1 MQDTE
6 KGRWPGVGRGAT
18 GAGDRTGGER
28 GVGCV
33 RAGIERVDHGGKG
46 RVGRLGLNMSPL
58 PYEAEGRMG
67 ALTVTASA
75 ARLGA
80 RLRDGDPLED
90 MGMFTE

>member
-1 MQDTE
+1 MAG
-6 KGRWPGVGRGAT
+6 GRPGSNGGRGSD
-18 GAGDRTGGER
+18 GRRVGG
-28 GVGCV
+28 V
-33 RAGIERVDHGGKG
+33 RAGIERVDHGVKG

-80 RLRDGDPLED
+80 RVRDGGPLED
-90 MGMFTE
+90 MGMFT